1 MYVYVYN
8 ITIPKNRRYKHN
20 YHTDYIKNK
29 LNFIYLVTRVHLMG
43 GPLLKPLALF
53 AQVDIVCCLRSW
65 TTVDTCRY
73 S

>member
-1 MYVYVYN
+1 MSMYITLLFPKIEDTN
-8 ITIPKNRRYKHN
+8 IITTLI
-20 YHTDYIKNK
+20 ISKNK